1 MLKKYKFPHG
11 VAYDIVT
18 TDESICPSSHL
29 TQCIERARRRF
40 GSTAVQV
47 IYSDELP
54 HLCLRNK
61 YVLIV
66 VKRMHG
72 RQFHVR
78 CDLYK
83 RSYPSKNVVDME
95 GEEFLAEL
103 TKAYTQYLG
112 TARAEINKTLST
124 MIAFAEKRG
133 ITQLKLRRLL

>member
-1 MLKKYKFPHG
+1 MLKKYKLPHE
-11 VAYDIVT
+11 VAYDVVT
-18 TDESICPSSHL
+18 TDESICSAPHL

-47 IYSDELP
+47 IYKDELLRP
-54 HLCLRNK
+54 CLRRK

-83 RSYPSKNVVDME
+83 RSYPSIRAVDID
-95 GEEFLAEL
+95 GEEFLASL
-103 TKAYTQYLG
+103 TKAYTQHLG
-112 TARAEINKTLST
+112 TARAEINKTLSA
-124 MIAFAEKRG
+124 MIEFAGKRG
-133 ITQLKLRRLL
+133 ITEMKLRRLL